1 MQNLYNQVRASRVTY
16 TILLGGLALAAL
28 FVVLHGINKEFLG
41 DRLFLALD
49 RDPNLP
55 SWTTTALFFAAGLAC
70 GLLAW
75 LRPSGRVPLAVLAV
89 FAMLLSLEQMV
100 QVHGDVEKELG
111 DLATLVIQPLM
122 ALGLVAVVFW
132 AARDLPALSKAL
144 LWGAIIA
151 IAVAQGS
158 SEVNLQFDPPYAI
171 NIFFQT
177 LEEVAELA
185 TGVFMIAAAAQPA
198 LDAIVARVLLGSF
211 AEEETAEPELLAS

>member
-1 MQNLYNQVRASRVTY
+1 
-16 TILLGGLALAAL
+16 
-28 FVVLHGINKEFLG
+28 
-41 DRLFLALD
+41 
-49 RDPNLP
+49 
-55 SWTTTALFFAAGLAC
+55 
-70 GLLAW
+70 
-75 LRPSGRVPLAVLAV
+75 
-89 FAMLLSLEQMV
+89 
-100 QVHGDVEKELG
+100 VEKELG